1 MGRLTL
7 VTRAVGLELGL
18 GTIFFSGAAASLLL
32 AFPTPGGLGA
42 VDGGI
47 IGLLRVAGGVSAGPA
62 GSGGDHRSVHFLLV
76 RHGHRR
82 GDVCVDANEAVGHPV
97 RVGIDYT
104 SAATQR
110 EGIGRATRELV
121 NAMLRLPDCP
131 DLQLMYAHRG
141 PVPAADALGVHER
154 VKLRRLPLS
163 PRVMLAGWYKARLP
177 LPIEALLGPLHVMHG
192 PDFVLPPRLAAAGV
206 VTVHD
211 LAFATRPEDAHPA
224 QRRFLESAVPWS
236 IDRARLV
243 VAVSETTRRDLMT
256 RYGVRPHRIRVVPN
270 AVSSE
275 FHERDGAEV
284 LAEVRRRLRLPE
296 EYLLSVGTIHPRKNL
311 AGTGPSRRAER
322 PAPRAGRCP
331 WCTWDA
337 KAGCASECLPT
348 SSRPDRPAFASS
360 ARPATPRC
368 ARSIAR
374 RPRWCI
380 RASPRA
386 LAFRFWRRLPAA
398 CRR

>member
-1 MGRLTL
+1 M
-7 VTRAVGLELGL
+7 
-18 GTIFFSGAAASLLL
+18 
-32 AFPTPGGLGA
+32 
-42 VDGGI
+42 
-47 IGLLRVAGGVSAGPA
+47 
-62 GSGGDHRSVHFLLV
+62 
-76 RHGHRR
+76 
-82 GDVCVDANEAVGHPV
+82 

-121 NAMLRLPDCP
+121 GAMLRLPDCP
-131 DLQLMYAHRG
+131 GLHLVYAHRG
-141 PVPAADALGVHER
+141 PVPEADALAINER
-154 VKLRRLPLS
+154 VRVRRLPLS

-224 QRRFLESAVPWS
+224 QRRFLESAVPAS

-270 AVSSE
+270 AVSAE
-275 FHERDGAEV
+275 FHERDGDDE

-296 EYLLSVGTIHPRKNL
+296 DFLLSVGTIHPRKNL
-311 AGTGPSRRAER
+311 GGLARAAASSGRQLGRALPVVHVGREGWLCERVFADIETAGPPGIRFVGQINDATLRALYRQAAALVYPSFAEGFGLPILEAFACGTPVVTSNGSGMLEAAGDAAELVDPHDPDSIAAGIVRVVRDADRRMELVERGRRRLRDFSWSRSARQMLDVYAEAR
-322 PAPRAGRCP
+322 RGEPSPQVSAR
-331 WCTWDA
+331 
-337 KAGCASECLPT
+337 T
-348 SSRPDRPAFASS
+348 SSG
-360 ARPATPRC
+360 
-368 ARSIAR
+368 
-374 RPRWCI
+374 
-380 RASPRA
+380 
-386 LAFRFWRRLPAA
+386 
-398 CRR
+398 

>member
-1 MGRLTL
+1 M
-7 VTRAVGLELGL
+7 
-18 GTIFFSGAAASLLL
+18 
-32 AFPTPGGLGA
+32 
-42 VDGGI
+42 
-47 IGLLRVAGGVSAGPA
+47 
-62 GSGGDHRSVHFLLV
+62 
-76 RHGHRR
+76 
-82 GDVCVDANEAVGHPV
+82 

-131 DLQLMYAHRG
+131 DLRLVYAHRG
-141 PVPAADALGVHER
+141 PVPEADALGVHER

-177 LPIEALLGPLHVMHG
+177 LPIETLLGPLHVMHG
-192 PDFVLPPRLAAAGV
+192 PDFVLPPRIAAAGV

-270 AVSSE
+270 AVSAD
-275 FHERDGAEV
+275 FHERDGAEE
-284 LAEVRRRLRLPE
+284 LAAVRRRLRLPE

-311 AGTGPSRRAER
+311 GGLARAAALSARQLGRQLPVVHVGREGWLCERVFADIESAGPPGVRFVGQTSDATLRALYRRAAALVYPSFAEGFGLPILEAFACGAPVVTSNESGMLEAAGDAAELVDPHDPESIAAGIVRVVRDADRRAELMER
-322 PAPRAGRCP
+322 GRRRLEDFS
-331 WCTWDA
+331 W
-337 KAGCASECLPT
+337 
-348 SSRPDRPAFASS
+348 SRS
-360 ARPATPRC
+360 ARQMLDVYAE
-368 ARSIAR
+368 AR
-374 RPRWCI
+374 RGEP
-380 RASPRA
+380 SPQGSGI
-386 LAFRFWRRLPAA
+386 AA
-398 CRR
+398 KR

>member
-1 MGRLTL
+1 M
-7 VTRAVGLELGL
+7 
-18 GTIFFSGAAASLLL
+18 
-32 AFPTPGGLGA
+32 
-42 VDGGI
+42 
-47 IGLLRVAGGVSAGPA
+47 
-62 GSGGDHRSVHFLLV
+62 
-76 RHGHRR
+76 
-82 GDVCVDANEAVGHPV
+82 

-121 NAMLRLPDCP
+121 NALLRLPDCP
-131 DLQLMYAHRG
+131 DLHLVYAHRG

-177 LPIEALLGPLHVMHG
+177 LPVEALLGPLHVMHG
-192 PDFVLPPRLAAAGV
+192 PDFVLPPRVAAAGV

-275 FHERDGAEV
+275 FHERDGAEE

-296 EYLLSVGTIHPRKNL
+296 EFLLSVGTIHPRKNL
-311 AGTGPSRRAER
+311 GGLARAAALSGRQLGRTLPVVHVGREGWLCERVFADIESAGSPGIRFVGQIGDATLRALYRQAAALVYPSFAEGFGLPILEAFACGTPVVTSNGSGMLEAAGDAAELVDPHDPESIAAGIVRVARDVDRRAELVER
-322 PAPRAGRCP
+322 GRRRLEDFS
-331 WCTWDA
+331 W
-337 KAGCASECLPT
+337 
-348 SSRPDRPAFASS
+348 SRS
-360 ARPATPRC
+360 ARLMLDVYAE
-368 ARSIAR
+368 AR
-374 RPRWCI
+374 RGEP
-380 RASPRA
+380 SPQVSGV
-386 LAFRFWRRLPAA
+386 AA
-398 CRR
+398 KR

>member
-1 MGRLTL
+1 M
-7 VTRAVGLELGL
+7 
-18 GTIFFSGAAASLLL
+18 
-32 AFPTPGGLGA
+32 
-42 VDGGI
+42 
-47 IGLLRVAGGVSAGPA
+47 
-62 GSGGDHRSVHFLLV
+62 
-76 RHGHRR
+76 
-82 GDVCVDANEAVGHPV
+82 

-121 NAMLRLPDCP
+121 GAMLRLPDCP
-131 DLQLMYAHRG
+131 KLHLVYAHRG
-141 PVPAADALGVHER
+141 PVPESDALDVHEQ
-154 VKLRRLPLS
+154 VKVRRLPLS

-224 QRRFLESAVPWS
+224 QRRFLESAVPAS

-270 AVSSE
+270 AVSAE
-275 FHERDGAEV
+275 FHERDGDEE

-296 EYLLSVGTIHPRKNL
+296 DFLLSVGTIHPRKNL
-311 AGTGPSRRAER
+311 GGLARAAASSGRQLGRTLPVVHVGREGWLCERVFADIEAAGPPGIRFVGQINDATLRALYRQAAALVYPSFAE
-322 PAPRAGRCP
+322 GF
-331 WCTWDA
+331 
-337 KAGCASECLPT
+337 GLPILE
-348 SSRPDRPAFASS
+348 AFACGTPVVTSNGSGMLEAAGNAAELVDPHDPDSIAAGIVRVVRDADWRTELVERGRRRLGDFSWSRS
-360 ARPATPRC
+360 ARQMLDVYAE
-368 ARSIAR
+368 AR
-374 RPRWCI
+374 RGEP
-380 RASPRA
+380 SPEVSARTSNG
-386 LAFRFWRRLPAA
+386 
-398 CRR
+398 

>member
-1 MGRLTL
+1 M
-7 VTRAVGLELGL
+7 
-18 GTIFFSGAAASLLL
+18 
-32 AFPTPGGLGA
+32 
-42 VDGGI
+42 
-47 IGLLRVAGGVSAGPA
+47 
-62 GSGGDHRSVHFLLV
+62 
-76 RHGHRR
+76 
-82 GDVCVDANEAVGHPV
+82 

-121 NAMLRLPDCP
+121 SAMLRLPDCP
-131 DLQLMYAHRG
+131 DLRLVYAHRG

-154 VKLRRLPLS
+154 VRVRRLPLS

-177 LPIEALLGPLHVMHG
+177 LPIDALLGPLHVMHG
-192 PDFVLPPRLAAAGV
+192 PDFVLPPRIAASGV

-270 AVSSE
+270 AVSAE
-275 FHERDGAEV
+275 FHERDGTDE
-284 LAEVRRRLRLPE
+284 LAAVRRRLRLPD

-311 AGTGPSRRAER
+311 GGLARAAALSARRLGRALPVVHVGREGWLCERVFADVEAAGPPGIRFVGQASDDVLRALYRQAVALVYPSFAEGFGLPILEAFACGAPVVTSNGSGMLEAAGDAAELVDPHDPESIAAGIVGVARDADRRAALVDRGRRRLDDFSWSRSARQMLDVYAEAR
-322 PAPRAGRCP
+322 RGAPAPRASG
-331 WCTWDA
+331 TAA
-337 KAGCASECLPT
+337 K
-348 SSRPDRPAFASS
+348 R
-360 ARPATPRC
+360 
-368 ARSIAR
+368 
-374 RPRWCI
+374 
-380 RASPRA
+380 
-386 LAFRFWRRLPAA
+386 
-398 CRR
+398 